1 MKQQIIYIHGGIPKE
16 NYNNFLSSVE
26 SIEYNPYEEKNKRWR
41 SSIEAELWEY
51 CELIVPSMPNRVYA
65 DYAAWKVMFEKLLP
79 YLRDDV
85 IFIGHSLGSCFL
97 FKYLSENKLSVSI
110 KAFFSVGGAIHD
122 NDLELL
128 GSFTPDIQKI
138 NDTWAEQLYLIHSRD
153 DAVVP
158 FSDFEV
164 LDQHLSGHQTM
175 VFEDRGHFIGEEFP
189 EIIEELKKIL

>member
-1 MKQQIIYIHGGIPKE
+1 
-16 NYNNFLSSVE
+16 
-26 SIEYNPYEEKNKRWR
+26 
-41 SSIEAELWEY
+41 
-51 CELIVPSMPNRVYA
+51 MPNRVYA

-138 NDTWAEQLYLIHSRD
+138 NDT
-153 DAVVP
+153 
-158 FSDFEV
+158 
-164 LDQHLSGHQTM
+164 
-175 VFEDRGHFIGEEFP
+175 
-189 EIIEELKKIL
+189 

>member
-97 FKYLSENKLSVSI
+97 FKYLSENKLYVSI

-153 DAVVP
+153 DDIVP